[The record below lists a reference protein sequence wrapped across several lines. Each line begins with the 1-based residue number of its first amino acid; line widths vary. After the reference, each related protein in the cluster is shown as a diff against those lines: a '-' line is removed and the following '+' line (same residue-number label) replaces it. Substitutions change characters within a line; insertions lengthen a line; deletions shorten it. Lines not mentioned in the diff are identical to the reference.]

1 MEEAGC
7 KDFVDNIMGYIDK
20 ELDYETMRTL
30 EQHLELCPECK
41 SFVDTYKKMLELSS
55 SLKNKKFVTPEIR
68 SRLKKLLE
76 SKLKIH

>member
-1 MEEAGC
+1 MDDIHC
-7 KDFVDNIMGYIDK
+7 KEFINNIMGFIDS
-20 ELDYETMRTL
+20 ELDHETMHAL
-30 EQHLELCPECK
+30 EKHLELCPECK
-41 SFVDTYKKMLELSS
+41 SFVDTYKKMLQLSG

>member
-1 MEEAGC
+1 MDHIHC
-7 KDFVDNIMGYIDK
+7 KEFIDNIMGYIDK
-20 ELDYETMRTL
+20 ELDLETMLAL
-30 EQHLELCPECK
+30 ENHLELCPECK
-41 SFVDTYKKMLELSS
+41 SFVDTYKKMLELSG

>member
-1 MEEAGC
+1 MDQIDC
-7 KDFVDNIMGYIDK
+7 KSIVSNIMGYIDN
-20 ELDYETMRTL
+20 ELDLETMNAL
-30 EQHLELCPECK
+30 EKHLELCPECK
-41 SFVDTYKKMLELSS
+41 SFVDTYRKMLELSG

>member
-1 MEEAGC
+1 MEESGC
-7 KDFVDNIMGYIDK
+7 KDIVDNIMGYIDK
-20 ELDYETMRTL
+20 ELDYETMRAL

-41 SFVDTYKKMLELSS
+41 SFVDTYKKMLELSG

-68 SRLKKLLE
+68 SRLKNLLE